1 MSVSRGEAWKR
12 YMSRGNVFAHFYMEW
27 SVNSLQFDAV
37 LYYVVCRAEGDYNV
51 GHSGCSS
58 LAPWHI

>member
-27 SVNSLQFDAV
+27 SVNSLQFALHWLHGTFKAGIAGATTVD
-37 LYYVVCRAEGDYNV
+37 
-51 GHSGCSS
+51 
-58 LAPWHI
+58 